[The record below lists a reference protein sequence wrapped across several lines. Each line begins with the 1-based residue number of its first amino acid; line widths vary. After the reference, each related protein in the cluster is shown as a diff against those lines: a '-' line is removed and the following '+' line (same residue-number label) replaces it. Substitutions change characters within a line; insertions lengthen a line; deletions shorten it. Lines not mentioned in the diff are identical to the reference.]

1 MSIADLIFGIRRKRS
16 RHKRILNAERDFHL
30 ALLDLKPGDITI
42 DCGANVGL
50 YTRFLARSGAT
61 VHAFEP
67 DPFAFEEL
75 RKNTSMMPDVHLHQA
90 AVGIADG
97 EIELFRSAQFEK
109 DPINRTVDSSIVPG
123 QKHLSATHAI
133 KVKLVSL
140 PKFIANLQSP
150 VSLLKMDIEGAEVEI
165 LEALIEGKAT
175 DQVRRAFVETH
186 ENTHKRLKA
195 RTFNLVRYAKAHLPS
210 WNLDWA

>member
-1 MSIADLIFGIRRKRS
+1 MSIDDLIFGIRRRRS
-16 RHKRILNAERDFHL
+16 RHKRILNAEREFHL

-61 VHAFEP
+61 VHSFEP

-75 RKNTSMMPDVHLHQA
+75 RKNTSMLPNVHLHQA
-90 AVGIADG
+90 AVGVADG

-109 DPINRTVDSSIVPG
+109 DPINRTVDSSIFPG

-133 KVKLVSL
+133 KVKLISL
-140 PKFIANLQSP
+140 PNFIASLRTP

-165 LEALIEGKAT
+165 LEALIAHNMT
-175 DQVRRAFVETH
+175 DKVLRAFVETH
-186 ENTHKRLKA
+186 ERTHSQLKA
-195 RTFNLVRYAKAHLPS
+195 RTFKLVRHAETHLPN